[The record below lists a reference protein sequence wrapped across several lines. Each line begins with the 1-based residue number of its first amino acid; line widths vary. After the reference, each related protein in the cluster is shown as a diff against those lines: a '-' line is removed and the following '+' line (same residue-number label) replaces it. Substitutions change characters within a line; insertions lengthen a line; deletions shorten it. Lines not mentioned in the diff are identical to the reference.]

1 MKFSIKD
8 FFSKCD
14 QIRSF
19 LRIWTYLLKK
29 FLMENFIFCEVFYK
43 SRKALRG
50 NIYLEKKLT
59 TSISDKYSRF
69 KPIY

>member
-1 MKFSIKD
+1 
-8 FFSKCD
+8 
-14 QIRSF
+14 
-19 LRIWTYLLKK
+19 
-29 FLMENFIFCEVFYK
+29 MENFIFCEVFYK